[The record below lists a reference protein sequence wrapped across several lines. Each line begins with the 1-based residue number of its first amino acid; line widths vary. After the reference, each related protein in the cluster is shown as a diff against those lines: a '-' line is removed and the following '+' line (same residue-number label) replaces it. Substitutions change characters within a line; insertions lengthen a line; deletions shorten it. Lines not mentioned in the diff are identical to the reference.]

1 MAPPVYSLSSLKT
14 LGLATAVSFLAPS
27 CAPNDLIAPDAP
39 TTKSQREKVDYSG
52 EELFRGI
59 FFFEGRVAEQIPSFD
74 AYRATIRKAGAQH
87 PEVLVKRAQTVD
99 ALVKGVRSIYPTY
112 FMELKQAIASENFE
126 RIKGAIRKGTALNE
140 AAALATLTT
149 PEDKQAFLQRRQVI
163 QALNMADY
171 DFKKEKDLKRFVQ
184 DSKQALADAGYE
196 SSQPI
201 QDEVEY
207 AFVYQQTDVFAYQ
220 YTSVFIAESVHAW
233 FEQLA
238 DQSGASQLEV
248 ELLIKELSHKL
259 N

>member
-14 LGLATAVSFLAPS
+14 LGLITAVSLLAPS
-27 CAPNDLIAPDAP
+27 CGPNEVIAPDAP
-39 TTKSQREKVDYSG
+39 TAKSQQEKVDYSG

-74 AYRATIRKAGAQH
+74 AYRATIRRAGTQH
-87 PEVLVKRAQTVD
+87 HEVLVKRAHTVD

-112 FMELKQAIASENFE
+112 FIELKQAIQSENFE
-126 RIKGAIRKGTALNE
+126 RIKGVIRKGTALNE
-140 AAALATLTT
+140 AAALATLTS
-149 PEDKQAFLQRRQVI
+149 PEEKQAFLQRRQVI
-163 QALNMADY
+163 QSLNMAAY
-171 DFKKEKDLKRFVQ
+171 DFKKEQDLKRFVQ
-184 DSKQALADAGYE
+184 DSKQALTEAGYE

-220 YTSVFIAESVHAW
+220 YSSVVIAESVHAW

-238 DQSGASQLEV
+238 DQSGTSQLEM
-248 ELLIKELSHKL
+248 ELLIKELADNL